1 MKRLLLL
8 LPVLAVL
15 LCGCNGPTVEPQPG
29 DDSGK
34 TGKHAIRTFELTD
47 AEQQMNV
54 QTNTFALN
62 MLRQIVGSEDLAQ
75 TPNICFSPVSANMA
89 LGILLGGADGQTRAQ
104 MQTVLGFADAT
115 EQQVNDYYH
124 KLVEALPYLDSTTV
138 VKIAN
143 ALWLKQTFP
152 IKDAYRSQT
161 QATFNATIDNVR
173 TFVDDAVI
181 DMINQWAADNTNN
194 LIRKVIDRSMVSD
207 DLMMVFANALYFKG
221 IWDKKFEERSTIR
234 ENFTTA
240 AGKTEKRDMMTHYFS
255 NARYTETDAAQVLEL
270 AYEGD
275 KYCMDILLPKSGK
288 QPADVL
294 DDLTPERW
302 VEIEKNV
309 RWGSYDV
316 DVWLPKFKYTYER
329 SLIRDLQTLGIQ
341 AAFTP
346 MADFSKLSEVDT
358 YLGFLKQVCYIAVDE
373 QGTEAAAVT
382 IGGNYTTSV
391 GPEPQPKIFHATHPF
406 VYIIRERQ
414 YGTILFCGVVGDP
427 S

>member
-1 MKRLLLL
+1 M
-8 LPVLAVL
+8 LAVL
-15 LCGCNGPTVEPQPG
+15 LCGCNVPYVEPKPDDDPG
-29 DDSGK
+29 NEK
-34 TGKHAIRTFELTD
+34 TEKHAIRSFELTD

-54 QTNTFALN
+54 QTNIFALN
-62 MLRQIVGSEDLAQ
+62 MLKQIVSSEDLTQ
-75 TPNICFSPVSANMA
+75 KPNICFSPVSANMA
-89 LGILLGGADGQTRAQ
+89 LGILLGGADGQTRTE
-104 MQTVLGFADAT
+104 MQTVLGFGEAT
-115 EQQVNDYYH
+115 EEQVNAYYH
-124 KLVEALPYLDSTTV
+124 KLVEALPYLDSTTIV
-138 VKIAN
+138 TIAN
-143 ALWLKQTFP
+143 ALWLKETFP
-152 IKDAYRSQT
+152 VKDAYKRQT

-194 LIRKVIDRSMVSD
+194 LIKKVIDRSMVDES
-207 DLMMVFANALYFKG
+207 LMMVFANALYFKG
-221 IWDKKFEERSTIR
+221 IWDAKFEKSSTR
-234 ENFTTA
+234 QEDFTTA
-240 AGKTEKRDMMTHYFS
+240 AGKTEKKEMMTKFFS
-255 NARYTETDAAQVLEL
+255 NARYTETDVAQVLEL

-302 VEIEKNV
+302 AEIEKNV

-414 YGTILFCGVVGDP
+414 YGTILFCGVVGNP